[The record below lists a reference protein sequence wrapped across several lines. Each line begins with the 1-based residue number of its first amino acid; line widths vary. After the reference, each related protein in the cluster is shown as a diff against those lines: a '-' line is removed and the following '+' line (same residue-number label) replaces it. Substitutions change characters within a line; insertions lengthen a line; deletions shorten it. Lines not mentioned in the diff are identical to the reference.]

1 MRLSQV
7 FLKDR
12 SVINKFLTYVD
23 YSKRPIVEIGCGK
36 GNITKFLKPDLCIEI
51 DGRLIKYLR
60 DYNLIIGDGRNL
72 PIIRGQI
79 VSSLPYDITSDF
91 FKEVAK
97 LDQVRRLVLILQ
109 KDFVDK
115 LVNDPTYIS
124 FLVNFFYNINVR
136 DVIPPQ
142 SFVPMPKVYSI
153 ITIFDRIR
161 DYNDN
166 IIKIIECVSKYR
178 NKSIRKVS
186 KLCGFDSESELRV
199 RDFKPC
205 QVIELL
211 NSMGLN
217 YA

>member
-1 MRLSQV
+1 VRFSQV

-12 SVINKFLTYVD
+12 SVIDKFLTYVD
-23 YSKRPIVEIGCGK
+23 YTKRPIVEIGCGK
-36 GNITKFLKPDLCIEI
+36 GNITRFLKPDLCLEI
-51 DGRLIKYLR
+51 DSRLVKYLR

-91 FKEVAK
+91 LKEVAK
-97 LDQVRRLVLILQ
+97 LDQVKRLVLILQ

-115 LVNDPTYIS
+115 LLNDPTYIS
-124 FLVNFFYNINVR
+124 YLLNFFYDIDVR

-153 ITIFDRIR
+153 ITIFNRVR

-166 IIKIIECVSKYR
+166 IVKIIECVSKYR

-186 KLCGFDSESELRV
+186 KLCGLNSESELRV

-205 QVIELL
+205 RVIELL
-211 NSMGLN
+211 NFMGLS

>member
-199 RDFKPC
+199 R
-205 QVIELL
+205 
-211 NSMGLN
+211 
-217 YA
+217 

>member
-91 FKEVAK
+91 FK
-97 LDQVRRLVLILQ
+97 
-109 KDFVDK
+109 
-115 LVNDPTYIS
+115 
-124 FLVNFFYNINVR
+124 
-136 DVIPPQ
+136 
-142 SFVPMPKVYSI
+142 
-153 ITIFDRIR
+153 
-161 DYNDN
+161 
-166 IIKIIECVSKYR
+166 
-178 NKSIRKVS
+178 
-186 KLCGFDSESELRV
+186 
-199 RDFKPC
+199 
-205 QVIELL
+205 
-211 NSMGLN
+211 
-217 YA
+217 